1 VSDAPTPDE
10 FYKQRVPEQWNR
22 LLADQQRAVE
32 TAQRVLDQMRAVR
45 ATIRADVRGPGGG
58 TFFLN
63 IVDGAMRVGDAPA
76 QPPFLTVIQERD
88 GFERLARE
96 AGDSALGMLGGLAG
110 LAGEMRL
117 TQARIDNLAGVEG
130 TLEFT
135 VTGDD
140 GFSLRTHFGPGPV
153 ADEPKTRIRV
163 DDEIY
168 RGLREGRLDPQ
179 QAFMSGKLAVEGDM
193 QLAMQLALA
202 ALSPD

>member
-10 FYKQRVPEQWNR
+10 FYRQRVPAQWNR
-22 LLADQQRAVE
+22 LLADQRRAVE
-32 TAQRVLDQMRAVR
+32 AAQRVLDSMRAVH
-45 ATIRADVRGPGGG
+45 ATIRAEVRGPGGG

-63 IVDGAMRVGDAPA
+63 VVAGEMQVGDTPA
-76 QPPFLTVIQERD
+76 RPPFLTVIQDRD
-88 GFERLARE
+88 DFERLARE

-117 TQARIDNLAGVEG
+117 TQARIDNLAGIEG

-135 VTGDD
+135 VTGDA
-140 GFSLRTHFGPGPV
+140 GFSLRTHFGPGPA

-163 DDEIY
+163 DADVY
-168 RGLREGRLDPQ
+168 RDLREGRLDPQ
-179 QAFMSGKLAVEGDM
+179 AAFMGGKLAVEGDM